1 MLFRLL
7 DRPDLLV
14 ILTFCL
20 IFALSFHEFAHAWV
34 ANRFGD
40 PTAKLAGRLTTNPL
54 VHLDLMGG
62 LMLLMVGIGYAKPVP
77 VNPRNFRNPNAE
89 FFVAAA
95 GPVMN
100 LALGLLA
107 GLLFSGFR
115 TSEFW
120 YNSPIPLEELFYLF
134 MLLNFNLFF
143 FNMIPVGPL
152 DGSHVLPRL
161 LPRDLRR
168 RYEDWNFRFGTMLLI
183 GLLAASYFLPG
194 FSAFRWISQA
204 SRQMIVVLL

>member
-7 DRPDLLV
+7 DHPELL
-14 ILTFCL
+14 ILLTFCL

-62 LMLLMVGIGYAKPVP
+62 LMLLIVGVGYAKPVP
-77 VNPRNFRNPNAE
+77 VNPSNFRNPNAE

-95 GPVMN
+95 GPAMN
-100 LALGLLA
+100 LVLGILGGLLLS
-107 GLLFSGFR
+107 GLH
-115 TSEFW
+115 TSEYW
-120 YNSPIPLEELFYLF
+120 ATSPIPLGDLFYLF

-143 FNMIPVGPL
+143 FNMIPIGPL
-152 DGSHVLPRL
+152 DGSYVLPRL
-161 LPRDLRR
+161 LPRDLRI
-168 RYEDWNFRFGTMLLI
+168 RYEDWNLRFGTMLLI
-183 GLLAASYFLPG
+183 GLIVASYALPG

-204 SRQMIVVLL
+204 SRQMIAVLL